1 MTNILSKYEGYLS
14 VAYSTVVSRAGSLLQ
29 NGLPS
34 FSVLMGITES
44 KTDYSTLCRCRWSE
58 YKRCLVVS
66 LVMSIVSCLTCGLSL
81 QRGLDIVG
89 NIRDGRVVDL
99 SLGEDSDADKMPEFL
114 QKLDVAA
121 NAEMDPNSKLLY
133 QVWELEMWFDS
144 ILVRR
149 KQV

>member
-1 MTNILSKYEGYLS
+1 
-14 VAYSTVVSRAGSLLQ
+14 
-29 NGLPS
+29 
-34 FSVLMGITES
+34 
-44 KTDYSTLCRCRWSE
+44 
-58 YKRCLVVS
+58 
-66 LVMSIVSCLTCGLSL
+66 MSIVSCLTCGLSL

-133 QVWELEMWFDS
+133 QV
-144 ILVRR
+144 
-149 KQV
+149 